1 MTISEFL
8 ALVLLVG
15 AIAGFVGAPARRA
28 SLWPLLPTLM
38 LSLAAVRTSGVIQAI
53 ILIVLLLMTAL
64 RVLRSTAIERQ
75 LRAWAIGSYVAGVIG
90 FSIFIAADGEVATL
104 GAVVGCAVLLPLFPL
119 HGGYLAAVAG
129 LPPAAAAFTGIA
141 LPILG
146 LKTAAVLMP
155 VLPEDW
161 LPVIAVFAVFGTVY
175 GSFRALVQKS
185 VVRLL
190 AYGGF
195 ALITVIWWHLAS
207 LHAATVA
214 AFSYLGALTL
224 VIAGLRLAW
233 QAVEHRYGNVAIGQ
247 LPGLARTMPRF
258 AFLFGLLVTAAMGLP
273 PFGVFTG
280 YVHML
285 LAPTPIVSAALFLVL
300 FGWFAASWYWITM
313 LQGVL
318 FGRHRTDVPYDD
330 VRWTEAA
337 AAIVIVVA
345 LLAIGALPEAS
356 L

>member
-1 MTISEFL
+1 
-8 ALVLLVG
+8 
-15 AIAGFVGAPARRA
+15 P
-28 SLWPLLPTLM
+28 
-38 LSLAAVRTSGVIQAI
+38 
-53 ILIVLLLMTAL
+53 
-64 RVLRSTAIERQ
+64 
-75 LRAWAIGSYVAGVIG
+75 
-90 FSIFIAADGEVATL
+90 D
-104 GAVVGCAVLLPLFPL
+104 
-119 HGGYLAAVAG
+119 
-129 LPPAAAAFTGIA
+129 
-141 LPILG
+141 
-146 LKTAAVLMP
+146 
-155 VLPEDW
+155 DW
-161 LPVIAVFAVFGTVY
+161 LPAIAVFAVFGTVY
-175 GSFRALVQKS
+175 GSFRAFVQS
-185 VVRLL
+185 RVVRLL

-214 AFSYLGALTL
+214 AFSFLGALTL

-233 QAVEHRYGNVAIGQ
+233 QAIEHRYGDVAIGQ

-285 LAPTPIVSAALFLVL
+285 LSPAPTLTAALFLVL
-300 FGWFAASWYWITM
+300 FGWFAASWYWIAM

-318 FGRHRTDVPYDD
+318 FARHRTDVPYDD

-337 AAIVIVVA
+337 AAIVIVAA